1 MVSFVFYYTIE
12 SKQCNASNL
21 PYLSSSFALM
31 KENVASEVST
41 NQCFIF
47 CIMQFA
53 PFLEQ

>member
-47 CIMQFA
+47 CIMQLA